1 MSRLKVLLGHCPPA
15 MVVAYSQQVGGVS
28 MCARYFAAIVVLLL
42 VAGCATHSADVTAA
56 YVSPMQYDAY
66 TCPQLAEE
74 AQRVSSHAAE
84 ASGAQDSQATKDAV
98 ATTVGVIVFW
108 PSLFFIGGDK
118 QNAAELARLKGEM
131 DAIEQTS
138 IRKKCGLQFR
148 TAPPTHS

>member
-1 MSRLKVLLGHCPPA
+1 MFMDINSLAEGLPIFTACLLA
-15 MVVAYSQQVGGVS
+15 
-28 MCARYFAAIVVLLL
+28 L
-42 VAGCATHSADVTAA
+42 VGCATHAADVTPA

-84 ASGAQDSQATKDAV
+84 AAGAQDSQATKDAV

-118 QNAAELARLKGEM
+118 QNGAELARLKGEM

-138 IRKKCGLQFR
+138 IRKKCGIQFR
-148 TAPPTHS
+148 QAQAPR